1 MIEFIAKYY
10 QIISVVFGFLA
21 GLGIV
26 IGIVYKLTML
36 NEARLK
42 VKRDYKRCIESSL
55 ADLDKRMYNLD
66 NPDGRINK
74 LSDLC
79 QSQIKS
85 NKLALSNAA
94 YVKGIIDEKKN
105 NTSRA

>member
-1 MIEFIAKYY
+1 MIEFVSKYFE
-10 QIISVVFGFLA
+10 IISVVFGLLA
-21 GLGIV
+21 GLGVV
-26 IGIVYKLTML
+26 IGIVYKLTIL
-36 NEARLK
+36 NESRLK
-42 VKRDYKRCIESSL
+42 VKRDYKRCIESRL

-94 YVKGIIDEKKN
+94 YVKGRIDEKQN
-105 NTSRA
+105 NT

>member
-1 MIEFIAKYY
+1 MIEQFIKDHFE
-10 QIISVVFGFLA
+10 IISVIFGLLA
-21 GLGIV
+21 ALGVI
-26 IGIVYKLTML
+26 IGIVYKITIL

-42 VKRDYKRCIESSL
+42 RKRDYKRANEEKITEL
-55 ADLDKRMYNLD
+55 EKRMYRLD
-66 NPDGRINK
+66 SKDGRINK

-94 YVKGIIDEKKN
+94 YVKGRIDEAKIKP
-105 NTSRA
+105 